1 MYVWCF
7 HISLITVFSLTL
19 ETDGLL
25 RQLHGDSVYT
35 ASDTPV
41 DCNYSVY
48 AYGLWKT

>member
-1 MYVWCF
+1 M
-7 HISLITVFSLTL
+7 

-25 RQLHGDSVYT
+25 PNKMLLLQLHGDSVYT

-48 AYGLWKT
+48 AYGVWKT